1 MSSFRGPVGVID
13 CGTNSIRLLI
23 LDRSRTEVVRRARLT
38 RLGENVDRD
47 GLLADEAME
56 RSLAVMTEY
65 AAELR
70 IHEVEGV
77 RVVATSAVRD
87 AMNGLAFLEEV
98 EKIVGSRPDLLSG
111 EDEAILSYRGA
122 LVGLSRPLAR
132 CVCVVDIGG
141 GSTEIAVGAG
151 TTVRAVSTDLGCVRL
166 TERYFRSDPPL
177 GNEVEAAIAA
187 IQGRLA
193 EQADPIVIPSV
204 TAGDE
209 CQLVGVSGTVVSLAC
224 LELGQPASD
233 WKLANA
239 TELTVSAVE
248 EWSSVLLSESA
259 ADRLRRTAIL
269 PGREDIL
276 PAGSLILREI
286 MRRYRLPSCRIA
298 TADILDGA
306 VAEMVEGE
314 A

>member
-1 MSSFRGPVGVID
+1 MSRGPVGVID
-13 CGTNSIRLLI
+13 CGTNSIRLVI
-23 LDRSRTEVVRRARLT
+23 VDRTGADVVRRTRLT
-38 RLGENVDRD
+38 RLGEGVDRN
-47 GLLADEAME
+47 GLLADVAME

-77 RVVATSAVRD
+77 RIVATSAVRD
-87 AMNGLAFLEEV
+87 AKNGSAFLEEV

-111 EDEAILSYRGA
+111 EDEALLSYRGA
-122 LVGLSRPLAR
+122 VVGLSLPLAR

-141 GSTEIAVGAG
+141 GSTEIAVGDG
-151 TTVRAVSTDLGCVRL
+151 VTVRAVSTDLGCVRL

-177 GNEVEAAIAA
+177 GNQVDAVIAA
-187 IQGRLA
+187 IEGRLA
-193 EQADPIVIPSV
+193 DQADPTVIPSV
-204 TAGDE
+204 TAGEE
-209 CQLVGVSGTVVSLAC
+209 CHLVGVSGTVVSLAC
-224 LELGQPASD
+224 LELGLPAGD

-239 TELTVSAVE
+239 TELTMGAVE
-248 EWSSVLLSESA
+248 KWSSVLLSESA

-286 MRRYRLPSCRIA
+286 MRRYRLASCRIA

-306 VAEMVEGE
+306 VAEMVEGG